1 MSRKLQKVVVVM
13 MISILSLNLLPTS
26 IVFANENE
34 KDAHSSLINSSVL
47 DSQNLEESASN
58 IHSETIDEKITEEES
73 LESLS
78 EEEIPEESSTIV
90 EDNIP
95 NQEDSGKEIVE
106 KDVYYNVQVINKD
119 YYIYP
124 ESNMMDEVNKKEVS
138 EKLLYQS
145 LTVLKERE
153 VGATT
158 WLLISIDKDVL
169 GWIEQS
175 GVELMSNE
183 SEAPST
189 FSMKKANTMPILT
202 YSSHI
207 QDKGWITE
215 VKAGEMSGTTG
226 LNKQM
231 EALKINLTGMEN
243 LNIEYSSHVQD
254 IGWMDWINNNEISG
268 TVGQSKQMEALKI
281 RLTGA
286 EAEKYDIFYRVH
298 TEDYGW
304 LHWTKN
310 GENAGT
316 VGLLK
321 HIEAVEIVLQEKGLE
336 APGPTEKPYIEG
348 QPKPANNPSVRYDA
362 HVQDYGWN
370 STVKDGGTAGT
381 TGKRKNL
388 EALKIRVDKVPEL
401 GVKYSTHVEDY
412 GWMNWVSNG
421 QLSGTTGK
429 SKKIEAIKIQLTGN
443 NAKYYDIYY
452 RIHSAEF
459 GWLGWAKN
467 GAPAGLEG
475 YNLPAEAIEIKIVA
489 KGTQVGDSKEA
500 SFVKFTTPSV
510 KYVSHVED
518 KGWLVDVKNGAVSGT
533 IGEEKQMEALKISL
547 ENAPYAGNISYQTHV
562 EDKGWQKSVS
572 NGSLAGTVGKQ
583 KQIEA
588 INIKLSG
595 ALSRFYDIY
604 YRTHIEDYGW
614 LGWAKN
620 GMNSGSQ
627 GMSKRIEAIQIKL
640 VKKNTGVSVDEDAAF
655 KEKKVI
661 YLDAGHGGSESGAS
675 YYGAQ
680 EKNLNLSVAKKVQSR
695 LEKLGHKVIMSR
707 KTDKR
712 ITLIDRAKEAN
723 KSGADIFVSVH
734 HNAMPRNSSV
744 KGIETYYYEYNSK
757 YQPQINKDLHNDPRR
772 LKESAE
778 LASEIH
784 KALINNTGATNR
796 GIKRNTFAVLRE
808 TKMPAVLLE
817 LGYMSSPVEIAKLKT
832 NSYQNKLADAVA
844 NGVHRYFRN

>member
-1 MSRKLQKVVVVM
+1 MSRRLQKVVVVM
-13 MISILSLNLLPTS
+13 MISILSINLLPTS
-26 IVFANENE
+26 IVFANESD
-34 KDAHSSLINSSVL
+34 KDAHNSFINSSVQ

-58 IHSETIDEKITEEES
+58 IHSETIDEKITEVES

-78 EEEIPEESSTIV
+78 EEEISEESSNDV
-90 EDNIP
+90 EENLP
-95 NQEDSGKEIVE
+95 NQEDRGKEIVE
-106 KDVYYNVQVINKD
+106 RDVHYNVQVINKD

-124 ESNMMDEVNKKEVS
+124 ESNMMDETNKKEMP

-153 VGATT
+153 VYATT
-158 WLLISIDKDVL
+158 WLLISIDEDIL
-169 GWIEQS
+169 GWIEKS
-175 GVELMSNE
+175 AVELLADE

-189 FSMKKANTMPILT
+189 FSMKKSSTMPILT

-207 QDKGWITE
+207 QDKGWMKE
-215 VKAGEMSGTTG
+215 VKSGETSGTTG

-286 EAEKYDIFYRVH
+286 EAEKYDVFYRVH
-298 TEDYGW
+298 SEDYGW

-310 GENAGT
+310 GGNAGT

-321 HIEAVEIVLQEKGLE
+321 HIEAVEIVLQEKGLK

-348 QPKPANNPSVRYDA
+348 QPKPTINPSISYDA

-370 STVKDGGTAGT
+370 PTAKDGTTAGT
-381 TGKRKNL
+381 TGKSKSL

-401 GVKYSTHVEDY
+401 GVEYSTHVEDY

-429 SKKIEAIKIQLTGN
+429 SKQIEAIKVQLTGS

-467 GAPAGLEG
+467 GNSAGLEG
-475 YNLPAEAIEIKIVA
+475 YNLPAEAIEIKIVT

-500 SFVKFTTPSV
+500 SFVKFTPPSI
-510 KYVSHVED
+510 KYTSHVED

-533 IGEEKQMEALKISL
+533 TGQQKQMEAIKMSL
-547 ENAPYAGNISYQTHV
+547 ENSPYDGNISYQAHV
-562 EDKGWQKSVS
+562 EDHGWQKTVT
-572 NGSLAGTVGKQ
+572 NGSLAGTVGNQ

-595 ALSRFYDIY
+595 TLSRFYDIY

-640 VKKNTGVSVDEDAAF
+640 VKKNTGVSVDEDVAF

-661 YLDAGHGGSESGAS
+661 YLDAGHGGYESGAS

-680 EKNLNLSVAKKVQSR
+680 EKDLNLSVAKKVQSK
-695 LEKLGHKVIMSR
+695 LEKLGYKVIMSR
-707 KTDKR
+707 TTDKR
-712 ITLIDRAKEAN
+712 ITLIDRAIDAN
-723 KSGADIFVSVH
+723 NSGADIFVSVH
-734 HNAMPRNSSV
+734 HNAMPRDSSV
-744 KGIETYYYEYNSK
+744 KGIETFYYEYDPN
-757 YQPQINKDLHNDPRR
+757 YQPQINKELHNDPIR
-772 LKESAE
+772 LKESAD

-784 KALINNTGATNR
+784 KSLINNTGATNR
-796 GIKRNTFAVLRE
+796 GIRRNTFAVLRE

-832 NSYQNKLADAVA
+832 NSYQNNLADAVA
-844 NGVHRYFRN
+844 NGINRYFKD